1 MNVLSL
7 FDNALNLD
15 LVTGS
20 SGNPAGGDPLLAS
33 PLAAI
38 DFDSLLADVTA
49 IANDAIADV
58 DQVVESTTELVVNTL
73 EELNVEI
80 DTVDVSGFIQDIVNF
95 IADLPADATIADV
108 LTEIN
113 VPFLSDEEFLDLVTD
128 VSDLINT
135 LAPDLSRLAITPVLE
150 QGVEFLEDLST
161 GVGNITINGS
171 SLSGQLTLDGAT
183 RTFTTDISDEV
194 DAFLGDV
201 SDFLS
206 GITGRASLV
215 DGQFTGNVLID
226 GTRYAL
232 DLDVTA
238 ALTDSLT
245 SFFSTAEVTLPF
257 TNGVIAVDFETV
269 LGDVDGTIDF
279 AGGDLD
285 LDLTTPLGNVNTS
298 IEFPEDAQIE
308 VPVALAGLSDV
319 DLELDLAAGVLRV
332 PLLGGIDVS
341 LDMFSGALGFANG
354 VATLTVDNLLSTPV
368 SAEFDIGPLA
378 SQVAIALTE
387 DLQGELTIDAGM
399 IDGSII
405 SSLGEVD
412 LTGSVD
418 DLVLQAASVIDQTT
432 GELTLNEGIA
442 TVNLDTPFGNLLGG
456 LELVVLADTI
466 GTISGLLA

>member
-7 FDNALNLD
+7 FDNALNID
-15 LVTGS
+15 LATGS
-20 SGNPAGGDPLLAS
+20 IDSSASGDPLLTS

-49 IANDAIADV
+49 VANGAIADV
-58 DQVVESTTELVVNTL
+58 DQVVESTTELVIGTL

-80 DTVDVSGFIQDIVNF
+80 DTVNVSGFIQDIVNF

-135 LAPDLSRLAITPVLE
+135 LAPDLSSLAITPVLE
-150 QGVEFLEDLST
+150 QGVELLEELST
-161 GVGNITINGS
+161 GVGTITINGS

-215 DGQFTGNVLID
+215 DGQFTGNVLVD
-226 GTRYAL
+226 GARYAL
-232 DLDVTA
+232 NLDVTA

-285 LDLTTPLGNVNTS
+285 LDLTTPFGTVDTS
-298 IEFPEDAQIE
+298 IEFPEDAQID

-319 DLELDLAAGVLRV
+319 DLELDLAAGLLRV

-341 LDMFSGALGFANG
+341 LDMFSGELGFADG
-354 VATLTVDNLLSTPV
+354 MATLTVDNILPTPV

-412 LTGSVD
+412 LTASVD
-418 DLVLQAASVIDQTT
+418 DLILQAASVIDQTT
-432 GELTLNEGIA
+432 GELTLNDGVA

-456 LELVVLADTI
+456 LELVALADTI
-466 GTISGLLA
+466 GNISGLLA